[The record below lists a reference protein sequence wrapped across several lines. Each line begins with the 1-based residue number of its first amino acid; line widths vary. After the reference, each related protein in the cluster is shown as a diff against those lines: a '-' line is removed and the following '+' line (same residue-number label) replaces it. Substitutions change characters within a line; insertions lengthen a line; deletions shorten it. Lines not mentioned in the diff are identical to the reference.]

1 MPDLQTWI
9 NNECKAKLT
18 GPKAHFSSLGGG
30 NTTTSLESF
39 SESAGGIL
47 PEPVARPFFNFL
59 MPRIILPTV
68 VSLVLTFGSGTA
80 EMDSDSRDVEV
91 VDSAV

>member
-1 MPDLQTWI
+1 M
-9 NNECKAKLT
+9 
-18 GPKAHFSSLGGG
+18 
-30 NTTTSLESF
+30 
-39 SESAGGIL
+39 
-47 PEPVARPFFNFL
+47 ARPFFNFL
-59 MPRIILPTV
+59 MARIILPTV